1 MTPDLL
7 RPFEKLVN
15 RHIAASSRARGLLAE
30 LSGRSMEVRFAATP
44 LRVRL
49 SATAEG
55 LSIRAAAEEASDAVI
70 EGTPLSFL
78 RLATGDAAQSIRA
91 GGTEVHGDAEIADGF
106 RKLLAAARPDFEEE
120 LSRLTGDV
128 AAHTLAGFARDALD
142 FGRRARD
149 AIARDAAG
157 YLTEESRDLP
167 VRVEVEEFL
176 ADVDRLREAVDRLDA
191 RLAAAE
197 RTPSAR

>member
-1 MTPDLL
+1 M
-7 RPFEKLVN
+7 
-15 RHIAASSRARGLLAE
+15 E
-30 LSGRSMEVRFAATP
+30 LRFAATP
-44 LRVRL
+44 LRLRL
-49 SATAEG
+49 TATADG
-55 LSIRAAAEEASDAVI
+55 LSVRPAAEETSDAVI

-106 RKLLAAARPDFEEE
+106 RKLLAAARPDLEEE

-128 AAHTLAGFARDALD
+128 AAHTLAGFARDAID

-149 AIARDAAG
+149 TLARSTAE

-191 RLAAAE
+191 RLILAE
-197 RTPSAR
+197 RVRGAR

>member
-30 LSGRSMEVRFAATP
+30 LTGRSMELRFAATP

-49 SATAEG
+49 SATADG
-55 LSIRAAAEEASDAVI
+55 LSVRPATDEVSDAVI

-78 RLATGDAAQSIRA
+78 RLATGDAALSIRA

-106 RKLLAAARPDFEEE
+106 RKLLDAARPDLEEE
-120 LSRLTGDV
+120 LSRVTGDV
-128 AAHTLAGFARDALD
+128 AAHYLAGFARDALA

-149 AIARDAAG
+149 AFARDAAE
-157 YLTEESRDLP
+157 YLTEESHDLP
-167 VRVEVEEFL
+167 TRVEVDEFL
-176 ADVDRLREAVDRLDA
+176 TDVDRLRESVDRLDA

-197 RTPSAR
+197 RAWGAR

>member
-7 RPFEKLVN
+7 QPLEKLVN
-15 RHIAASSRARGLLAE
+15 RHIAASSRARGLLAG
-30 LSGRSMEVRFAATP
+30 LSGRSMEVKFAATP

-49 SATAEG
+49 AATADG
-55 LSIRAAAEEASDAVI
+55 LTIRPVEEETSDAVI

-106 RKLLAAARPDFEEE
+106 RKLLDAARPDFEEE
-120 LSRLTGDV
+120 LSRFTGDV
-128 AAHTLAGFARDALD
+128 AAHTLAGIARDAVD

-149 AIARDAAG
+149 AFARDAAE
-157 YLTEESRDLP
+157 YLTEESHDLP
-167 VRVEVEEFL
+167 TRIEVDEFL
-176 ADVDRLREAVDRLDA
+176 TGVDRLREGVDRLDA

-197 RTPSAR
+197 RSGSAR